1 MNAADRNAEREFEL
15 CSYVVTYATRN
26 GAGEVRPGALSAA
39 YLNPPPGWSR
49 SESIS
54 QAVR

>member
-1 MNAADRNAEREFEL
+1 VNAADRNAEREFEL